1 MAKKNEDDYEVGY
14 GKPPRHSQF
23 QPGQSGNPAGRPPGR
38 KNLATMARAALHEE
52 ITVMENGKSKKITKA
67 QAAIMQMI
75 NGALKGDLR
84 AAKETIALARYI
96 DQFEEAETSPVESE
110 NDAAVL
116 ANLKRRL
123 QRMASS
129 NPAIEVSE

>member
-1 MAKKNEDDYEVGY
+1 MAKKNEYDYEVGY

-38 KNLATMARAALHEE
+38 KNLATIARSALHEE
-52 ITVMENGKSKKITKA
+52 ITVVENGKSKRMTKA
-67 QAAIMQMI
+67 EAAIVQMV

-84 AAKETIALARYI
+84 AVKETIALARYV
-96 DQFEEAETSPVESE
+96 DQLEEVETAPVESE
-110 NDAAVL
+110 NDAVIL

-123 QRMASS
+123 QRMKHSDSA
-129 NPAIEVSE
+129 AEVAE

>member
-23 QPGQSGNPAGRPPGR
+23 RPGQSGNPAGRPPGR
-38 KNLATMARAALHEE
+38 KNLATIARSALHEE
-52 ITVMENGKSKKITKA
+52 ITVVENGKSKRMTKA
-67 QAAIMQMI
+67 EAAIVQMV

-84 AAKETIALARYI
+84 AAKETIALVRYV
-96 DQFEEAETSPVESE
+96 DQFEEPETAPVESE

-123 QRMASS
+123 QRMKHSDSA
-129 NPAIEVSE
+129 AEVAE